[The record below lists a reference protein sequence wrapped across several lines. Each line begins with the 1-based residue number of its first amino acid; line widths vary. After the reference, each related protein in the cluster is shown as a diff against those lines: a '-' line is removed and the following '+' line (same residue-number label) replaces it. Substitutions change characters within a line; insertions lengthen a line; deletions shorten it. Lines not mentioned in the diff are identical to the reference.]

1 MKWLGGAGAATE
13 PFCHLAYLW
22 AEHGGT
28 AALGETSGLLLLL
41 LFHHG
46 GEKREGKRGK
56 ERGKVARFTLLSVE
70 CARLTPAPIMRND
83 NGRKSVIRNL
93 RLAAIIT

>member
-1 MKWLGGAGAATE
+1 MGRTWGHWGTGGNIGAPAPPIIE
-13 PFCHLAYLW
+13 PR
-22 AEHGGT
+22 GG
-28 AALGETSGLLLLL
+28 
-41 LFHHG
+41 
-46 GEKREGKRGK
+46 KKEGTRGK

>member
-1 MKWLGGAGAATE
+1 MGRTWGHWGTGGNIGAPA
-13 PFCHLAYLW
+13 PPIIPPP
-22 AEHGGT
+22 GG
-28 AALGETSGLLLLL
+28 
-41 LFHHG
+41 
-46 GEKREGKRGK
+46 KREGKRGK
-56 ERGKVARFTLLSVE
+56 ERGKVERFTLLSVE

>member
-28 AALGETSGLLLLL
+28 GALGETSGLLLLL
-41 LFHHG
+41 LLNLEG
-46 GEKREGKRGK
+46 KQKRERGGKKRVGR
-56 ERGKVARFTLLSVE
+56 EVYFTKCGMCQAHT
-70 CARLTPAPIMRND
+70 CAYNEE
-83 NGRKSVIRNL
+83 
-93 RLAAIIT
+93 